1 MPSKPIIDKPDY
13 SLAIRYRKRDGQWS
27 EWMDRGYGKFESIE
41 IVQSQIRVLASA
53 YPKKDKEIR
62 FERKGKLC
70 DWFGNETGKVI
81 ELK

>member
-1 MPSKPIIDKPDY
+1 MPRELPKSKPDY

-27 EWMDRGYGKFESIE
+27 AWMDKGFGKFESIE
-41 IVQSQIRVLASA
+41 IVQRQIRTLASV
-53 YPKKDKEIR
+53 YPKHEKEIE
-62 FERKGKLC
+62 FKWNGKLC

>member
-1 MPSKPIIDKPDY
+1 MARELPKTKPDY

-27 EWMDRGYGKFESIE
+27 DWVDHGNGKFESIE
-41 IVQSQIRVLASA
+41 LVQLQMRIIAST
-53 YPKKDKEIR
+53 KIGKEKQIR
-62 FERKGKLC
+62 FEWNGKLC